1 MMTPCIEGVTTNLS
15 ELIALRQHIHKIPL
29 FSTPQRRSLLLG
41 HHHARLRGRGVDFDQ
56 VRPYQVGD
64 DVRHVDWRVTAR
76 TREPHTKI
84 FHEER
89 ERPIYLLVEQSPRLF
104 FGTQRQFKSV
114 LAAQAAALIG
124 WVALEHCDRVGGLVF
139 SQHQHQEVR
148 PRRRQHSLLQ
158 FLQCLAQANQQLAQ
172 PLSSTTASS
181 TTDSLSFALHRT
193 REVLRP
199 GSLVVLLCD
208 ERALTDLAE
217 QQLKLLGRHLDLLL
231 LPLSDPLD
239 HRLPRAGL
247 LDFTEQDSYLSLNT
261 HDRSVRNR
269 YRRYA
274 EARQQRWVQLA
285 HQLNTPHLPLS
296 TQRGVI
302 EQLHDYL
309 TSTLGA

>member
-1 MMTPCIEGVTTNLS
+1 MNPSIAGITTNLS
-15 ELIALRQHIHKIPL
+15 ELVALRQHIHKIPL
-29 FSTPQRRSLLLG
+29 FSNPQRRSLLLG

-64 DVRHVDWRVTAR
+64 DARHIDWRVTAR

-84 FHEER
+84 FQEER
-89 ERPIYLLVEQSPRLF
+89 ERPIYLLVEQSERLF
-104 FGTQRQFKSV
+104 FGSQHQFKSV
-114 LAAQAAALIG
+114 LAAQAAALMG

-139 SQHQHQEVR
+139 SQHQHHEVR

-158 FLQCLAQANQQLAQ
+158 FLQCLSQANQQLAQ
-172 PLSSTTASS
+172 VAVDTEPA
-181 TTDSLSFALHRT
+181 TTDSLSLALHRT

-199 GSLVVLLCD
+199 GSLAIVLCD

-217 QQLKLLGRHLDLLL
+217 QQLRLLGRHVDLLL

-239 HRLPRAGL
+239 HRLPTVGV
-247 LDFTEQDSYLSLNT
+247 LDFTEHNAYLSLNT
-261 HDRSVRNR
+261 HDRSVRKH
-269 YRRYA
+269 YRRQA
-274 EARQQRWVQLA
+274 ETRQQRWIQLA
-285 HQLNTPHLPLS
+285 QQLNMPHLPLS

-309 TSTLGA
+309 SSTLGA